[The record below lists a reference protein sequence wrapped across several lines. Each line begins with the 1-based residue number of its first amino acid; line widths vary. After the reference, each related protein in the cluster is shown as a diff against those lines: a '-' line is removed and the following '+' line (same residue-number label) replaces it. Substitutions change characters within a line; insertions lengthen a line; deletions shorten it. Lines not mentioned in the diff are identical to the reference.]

1 MSAEHLTFSEEEQK
15 AFVEVLNEME
25 AGPSQSSNT
34 GSSIVPPLLPCVG
47 GPNIP
52 VMREK
57 LALLVSR
64 EKTKEVVGVQLSHE
78 QVKRLSDKDVE
89 KYIKRYEAWVGSKT
103 TDSLIDSVITLVTK
117 AVEMVVDIDDI
128 KEYQKEVK
136 EDYIINEELSKIAGS
151 FSLFCGRGM
160 ALANG
165 GFITAKHWK
174 GLKYGGKTDAKPENF
189 DWQPVHTTLAA
200 GRDINGHPLKGIDEV
215 PEFEHSKVTD

>member
-34 GSSIVPPLLPCVG
+34 GSSTVPPLLPCVG

-57 LALLVSR
+57 LAVLVSR
-64 EKTKEVVGVQLSHE
+64 GKTKEVVGVQLSHE

-103 TDSLIDSVITLVTK
+103 TDNLIDSVITLVTK

-128 KEYQKEVK
+128 KEY
-136 EDYIINEELSKIAGS
+136 
-151 FSLFCGRGM
+151 
-160 ALANG
+160 
-165 GFITAKHWK
+165 
-174 GLKYGGKTDAKPENF
+174 
-189 DWQPVHTTLAA
+189 
-200 GRDINGHPLKGIDEV
+200 
-215 PEFEHSKVTD
+215 